1 MSTVKIER
9 IEVIALQIPLAKTF
23 SGSSY
28 RIEKK
33 MAILT
38 RVYCSDGIVGE
49 AVNGEGELALQPAIV
64 GIIRGELAERLQ
76 GKDPTLVEARWA
88 EMWKSTWMGG
98 RDRRASVR
106 AVACVDCALWD
117 AQGKRM
123 KAPLRKLWGGA
134 RDEVQVIAMGGYY
147 VDDWK
152 PADYGR
158 EIEEFIELG
167 LAGCKFKVGGKT
179 PAEDAERFAA
189 ARAAGGPDFILVPD
203 ANRGWTVPDAVEF
216 AKRAEKHGIR
226 WFEEPCHWNND
237 RRDMRR
243 VREAVGLPLGAGQS
257 EMSLEGCRDL
267 IADGAVD
274 VCNLDASWGGGATV
288 WMRLAGVARAY
299 GCEMAHH
306 GEPILGGQ
314 LIASVAH
321 GTYMETHHPMR
332 DPLFHTLV
340 VDRNPFRKGWY
351 RVPDQPGWGVTLDA
365 GLVAKYTV
373 N

>member
-1 MSTVKIER
+1 MKPVTIER
-9 IEVIALQIPLAKTF
+9 VEVVALQIPLEKSF

-33 MAILT
+33 MAIVT
-38 RVYCSDGIVGE
+38 RVHCSDGITGE
-49 AVNGEGELALQPAIV
+49 AVNGEGELALQPGIV
-64 GIIRGELAERLQ
+64 GIVQGELAQRIT
-76 GKDPTLVEARWA
+76 GKDPTAIEARWA
-88 EMWKSTWMGG
+88 DMWQSTWLGG

-106 AVACVDCALWD
+106 AVACLDCALWD
-117 AQGKRM
+117 AQGKRLGV
-123 KAPLRKLWGGA
+123 PLRKLWGGH

-147 VDDWK
+147 VEGWK

-158 EIEEFIELG
+158 EIEEFKVLG

-179 PAEDAERFAA
+179 PREDAERFAA
-189 ARAAGGPDFILVPD
+189 ARGAGGKDFILVPD
-203 ANRGWTVPDAVEF
+203 ANRGWSVPEAVEF
-216 AKRAEKHGIR
+216 AKLAEKHGIR

-267 IADGAVD
+267 IAEGAVD
-274 VCNLDASWGGGATV
+274 VCNLDASWGGGASV
-288 WMRLAGVARAY
+288 WLRLAGVARAY

-321 GTYMETHHPMR
+321 GTYMETHHPLR
-332 DPLFHTLV
+332 DPLFHKLV
-340 VDRNPFRKGWY
+340 VDRNPFRNGLYK
-351 RVPDQPGWGVTLDA
+351 VPDAPGWGVTLDA
-365 GLVAKYTV
+365 ALVAKYKV